1 MSKKFCTCALPE
13 FYGDYHGMTEVYLC
27 LECGREVPEEL
38 RNLRA
43 LYVDWLHDVPGAL
56 ESLTAYVREH
66 GLQEHLLRRFHEC
79 LHHYAPPDVLEA
91 RLVRFDAV
99 LKAAGAPTLLEWAA
113 RATNELRDDEL
124 FQTYVRTGLEYPF
137 GF

>member
-1 MSKKFCTCALPE
+1 VS
-13 FYGDYHGMTEVYLC
+13 EVVR
-27 LECGREVPEEL
+27 GL
-38 RNLRA
+38 RT
-43 LYVDWLHDVPGAL
+43 LYVDWLYEVPGAL
-56 ESLTAYVREH
+56 ESLTAHAREH

-79 LHHYAPPDVLEA
+79 LHDDATPDILED

-113 RATNELRDDEL
+113 RATNELRDDEG
-124 FQTYVRTGLEYPF
+124 FQADARTALEYPF